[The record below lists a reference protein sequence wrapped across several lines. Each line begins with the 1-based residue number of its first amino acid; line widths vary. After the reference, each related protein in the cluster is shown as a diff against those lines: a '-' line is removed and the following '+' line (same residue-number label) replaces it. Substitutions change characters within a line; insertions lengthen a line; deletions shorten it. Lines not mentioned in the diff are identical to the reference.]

1 MSAERP
7 LAGRRILNTRAFE
20 QSGSLD
26 AGLRALGAEPA
37 GVPSIFFESPDDL
50 GPLHEAARSIDE
62 AAWVVFTSGT
72 GVEQGWGAIREAWPD
87 GLPAGVGVAAI
98 GSGTASAL
106 AEVGAP
112 VDFLPPEASGDA
124 LVATLPVRPGDRVVL
139 LRSQIGR
146 EAIATGLAARGADV
160 RDVTA
165 YCTRVGADPHG
176 VDMGLTLRPDA
187 ITFTSPSTVRGFLK
201 GVGDLRR
208 LDGIPLVPIGPVTA
222 EALTDAGLPV
232 ARIPEDY
239 TIPGLLDALVTLFS
253 TSADAEAPLTP

>member
-124 LVATLPVRPGDRVVL
+124 LVATLPVRPGDRV
-139 LRSQIGR
+139 
-146 EAIATGLAARGADV
+146 AIAMRNLPEWPVVFFAAQALANASGAIAAATCPLMCWAAACWYCCSRSIQRRAGGTSAWLYGRSPAGLNCGIGAAGAAPGSIIVDCTTSALPSSRAVIAVTPGLAMD
-160 RDVTA
+160 
-165 YCTRVGADPHG
+165 H
-176 VDMGLTLRPDA
+176 
-187 ITFTSPSTVRGFLK
+187 S
-201 GVGDLRR
+201 
-208 LDGIPLVPIGPVTA
+208 
-222 EALTDAGLPV
+222 
-232 ARIPEDY
+232 
-239 TIPGLLDALVTLFS
+239 
-253 TSADAEAPLTP
+253 